1 MIKTSHEW
9 IGKLA
14 NQSVAIAEMRL
25 ETDIK
30 NVDLDADALNL
41 ANCDAHCRLIVRAI
55 DELTNKNFSSIEDA
69 RNLLCNLIGRNTYG
83 AFAELAA
90 YEWFTRC
97 NVGITTQV
105 EMASSEVLSKNGS
118 TLDGK
123 INHNNTYFDV
133 KAFGFNGQLA
143 RRLKERLEKEITDE
157 QVFIEGSWDIS
168 IEKFSELIESAPRIA
183 VDLRRERML
192 QFGRLR
198 IRLEIKKPVSIS
210 SHTIEPYCLAREN
223 ALYPFKFAKQ
233 FTRNNPFIL
242 IFVIHPWFN
251 SLSIHD
257 DFAGTDTTFTRS
269 LVRRAF
275 MQFTSDSTPVN
286 SICDNVP
293 SEITLADASRFL
305 SAIFFVNVWPLDA
318 DPNMTYRLP
327 SWLYLNPRARHRIT
341 PQQVRY
347 FQDDNPNGTYID
359 DFVDDDY

>member
-1 MIKTSHEW
+1 MLKTSHEW
-9 IGKLA
+9 IRKLA
-14 NQSVAIAEMRL
+14 AESMAIAQMQL
-25 ETDIK
+25 EIIIP
-30 NVDLDADALNL
+30 NIDLDADAFNL
-41 ANCDAHCRLIVRAI
+41 ANCDAHCRLISRAI
-55 DELTNKNFSSIEDA
+55 DELTSNNFSSNKDA
-69 RNLLCNLIGRNTYG
+69 RDLLCNLIKKNTYG
-83 AFAELAA
+83 TFAELAA
-90 YEWFTRC
+90 YEWLIRC
-97 NVGITTQV
+97 HVRITTQV
-105 EMASSEVLSKNGS
+105 KMTSSDVLSENGS

-143 RRLKERLEKEITDE
+143 RRLKERLEEEITDE
-157 QVFIEGSWDIS
+157 QVFIEESWDIS

-198 IRLEIKKPVSIS
+198 IRLETKKPVSVS
-210 SHTIEPYCLAREN
+210 SHIIEPYCLAKEN

-251 SLSIHD
+251 NLSIHD

-269 LVRRAF
+269 LARRAF

-293 SEITLADASRFL
+293 SEITFADASHLL

-341 PQQVRY
+341 RQQVRY
-347 FQDDNPNGTYID
+347 FQDDNPHGTYID
-359 DFVDDDY
+359 DFVEDDY